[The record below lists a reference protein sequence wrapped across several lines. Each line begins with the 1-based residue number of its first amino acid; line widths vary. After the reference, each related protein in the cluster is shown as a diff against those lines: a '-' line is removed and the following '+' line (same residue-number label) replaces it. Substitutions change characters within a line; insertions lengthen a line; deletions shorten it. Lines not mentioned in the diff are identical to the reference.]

1 VSGCRRWAAL
11 LVAGLAAAGV
21 ACSGTLPPLRG
32 QMEVGHDAYA
42 VFVGGSGRAGGD
54 LYAVRTEGGP
64 AVQITYTSVGEMR
77 PALSPDGGMVAFLRG
92 TSLRDSTPGSVW
104 VMNLLSGADRELEL
118 PKGAGAPAEV
128 AWSEGGRALVVRSAR
143 GLYRLNAPPAA
154 PEARAVPPGLRA
166 AAESNLAVLL
176 GAPAFG
182 RVVPC
187 AEPGALCVAAD
198 TGAPGLLAHHARDP
212 LRWGTDSV
220 AYFLSDR
227 VEIRP
232 VGPGRARVLG
242 WDNPPPGARQ
252 MTVFLG
258 SPGAGDTGR

>member
-1 VSGCRRWAAL
+1 VSGGRWGAL
-11 LVAGLAAAGV
+11 LAAEIATAAG

-32 QMEVGHDAYA
+32 QMEVGRDAYA

-64 AVQITYTSVGEMR
+64 AIQITYTSVGEMR

-128 AWSEGGRALVVRSAR
+128 GWVKDGRALVVRAAG

-154 PEARAVPPGLRA
+154 PEARAVPPDQRA
-166 AAESNLAVLL
+166 AAESSLAVLL
-176 GAPAFG
+176 GEPAFG

-198 TGAPGLLAHHARDP
+198 TGTPGLLAPHARDA
-212 LRWGTDSV
+212 LRWGPDSV
-220 AYFLSDR
+220 AYFLADR

-242 WDNPPPGARQ
+242 WDNPPAGARQ

-258 SPGAGDTGR
+258 APGAADTTP